1 MMRSIQETEEQEHT
15 DTEITLG
22 MKSLLGVFFGLV
34 LICGVFFGFGYSLGR
49 GSSSIPSRSTSS
61 EPAGG
66 TTPSK
71 RAVQPSLAPAV
82 SQASSGSASSAQ
94 TSAEPVR
101 SATREAESIP
111 VTPRKPSASVIKP
124 VSQDSEVAAS
134 SAPSKPVP
142 AAAMPST
149 VTPATSKALP
159 AVASTSS
166 AASGAQAAA
175 PTASTPAVPTPAVPT
190 MVQIAAVSRQE
201 DADVLVAALKKRG
214 YNVIVRNEPRDS
226 LLHVQI
232 GPFATRDEAKAMRAK
247 LLADGYNAILK

>member
-49 GSSSIPSRSTSS
+49 GSSSLPKPPSRSTSEGAAVTVPPKPLARPPLTSAAS
-61 EPAGG
+61 ENDSPAAPYSPGPDAREG
-66 TTPSK
+66 ET
-71 RAVQPSLAPAV
+71 APA
-82 SQASSGSASSAQ
+82 S
-94 TSAEPVR
+94 
-101 SATREAESIP
+101 
-111 VTPRKPSASVIKP
+111 RKPSASVIRP
-124 VSQDSEVAAS
+124 VSQDSEVATS
-134 SAPSKPVP
+134 SAPSKSAPSTAPLSTV
-142 AAAMPST
+142 AAAKTSPA
-149 VTPATSKALP
+149 VTP
-159 AVASTSS
+159 TSS
-166 AASGAQAAA
+166 AASANQTTAAAA
-175 PTASTPAVPTPAVPT
+175 PPAVPT

-214 YNVIVRNEPRDS
+214 YNVLVRNEPRDS

>member
-1 MMRSIQETEEQEHT
+1 MRSIEETEEQEHS

-49 GSSSIPSRSTSS
+49 GSSGLP
-61 EPAGG
+61 
-66 TTPSK
+66 K
-71 RAVQPSLAPAV
+71 
-82 SQASSGSASSAQ
+82 ASSRATSEGAAVALPPKPPARPPLTSAASENDSSA
-94 TSAEPVR
+94 TAPYSPGPDP
-101 SATREAESIP
+101 REGETPPA
-111 VTPRKPSASVIKP
+111 TPRKPSAGVIKP
-124 VSQDSEVAAS
+124 VLQDSEVATS
-134 SAPSKPVP
+134 SAPSKSAP
-142 AAAMPST
+142 AAATPST
-149 VTPATSKALP
+149 LTPAAAKAFP
-159 AVASTSS
+159 TVGSTS
-166 AASGAQAAA
+166 AAAA
-175 PTASTPAVPTPAVPT
+175 PASSGGPT

-226 LLHVQI
+226 LLHIQI